1 MESTAFMLLLLHLES
16 SGTIVFHEGNDKKIT
31 RQQVWQSFIQES
43 ICSIAAMSNT
53 NIELQDGLK
62 IDDVTKEAFNV
73 LGENG
78 IIRAADQHAFDE
90 CTQPYKST
98 ADTFPGVDPAGI
110 VNCTSDLANAR
121 GRSFCAFHENQFGVR
136 CRMRNCINEK
146 VS

>member
-1 MESTAFMLLLLHLES
+1 MLLLLHLES

-78 IIRAADQHAFDE
+78 IEQLISMHLMNVLSHIKVQQTHFLVLILLE
-90 CTQPYKST
+90 LL
-98 ADTFPGVDPAGI
+98 I
-110 VNCTSDLANAR
+110 VHQILQMHVGDLSVLSMKTNL
-121 GRSFCAFHENQFGVR
+121 E
-136 CRMRNCINEK
+136 
-146 VS
+146 